1 MAGGVARNAARSR
14 PQALCLAGTSVPTEE
29 GLSFQDT
36 ARRLY
41 SFCREGTLTVTLTGP
56 GASAR
61 VGLEASLSAWMGS
74 GEDALVG
81 EAGGRGAVG
90 ALATSLQ
97 AEASRTPAPPPHC
110 SPLLGPHPGPTLVS

>member
-1 MAGGVARNAARSR
+1 MARNAAQSR
-14 PQALCLAGTSVPTEE
+14 PQALCPAGTSVPTEE

-56 GASAR
+56 GSSAR
-61 VGLEASLSAWMGS
+61 VGLGASLSAWMGS

-81 EAGGRGAVG
+81 EAGVGGCGGAGHQSAGRGF
-90 ALATSLQ
+90 
-97 AEASRTPAPPPHC
+97 
-110 SPLLGPHPGPTLVS
+110 